1 MDATRTRAEQEARRR
16 LAVRKVIEGWSPE
29 DVADFLGVHVETVRK
44 WVRAYRAG
52 GNEGL
57 AGKPH
62 PGRIPYLTAEQEAQ
76 VLGWLAEKPS
86 AFGFRTDLWTA
97 GRVDRL
103 IKERF
108 GVAYHSNY
116 LREWLTKRNLSP
128 QKPAKRARERNQ
140 QVIERW
146 LREDWPR
153 IQKRGPTSTPTSSSS
168 TSRDCS
174 STPWSGDR
182 GRRRG
187 RRRSSTPG
195 AVTATR

>member
-1 MDATRTRAEQEARRR
+1 MDGTRTRAEQEARRR
-16 LAVRKVIEGWSPE
+16 LAVRKVVGGWRPG
-29 DVADFLGVHVETVRK
+29 DVADFLDVHVETVRK

-52 GNEGL
+52 GGDGL

-62 PGRIPYLTAEQEAQ
+62 SGRTPFLTTQQEAQ
-76 VLGWLAEKPS
+76 VLVWLVEKPT

-97 GRVDRL
+97 GRVAQL

-108 GVAYHSNY
+108 GVEYHPNY
-116 LREWLTKRNLSP
+116 LREWLARRGLSP
-128 QKPAKRARERNQ
+128 QKPAKRARERNPQ
-140 QVIERW
+140 AVERW

-168 TSRDCS
+168 TSRGCS
-174 STPWSGDR
+174 STHWSDDR
-182 GRRRG
+182 GPRRG
-187 RRRSSTPG
+187 RRQSSTPG